1 MNEYKENT
9 NIVFF
14 GGGNMGRALV
24 GGLLEGGWASGQ
36 ITVID
41 TDPSVC
47 EKLRKLFPLCHICPQ
62 SRPNPSSV
70 QVIMLAVKPQVVCLA
85 CRDIAT
91 YCKSER
97 PLVISIAAG
106 TRIQDIQA
114 CLGDPFPVVRC
125 MPNTP
130 ALVRAGTTG
139 LFAGQDVSAAQ
150 RDLAQAILASVGST
164 LWLQQE
170 SMLDAVTAV
179 SGSGPAYFFYL
190 MEAMLEAAQSLGLS
204 ADQAYQLTTHTAT
217 GAAKLIKHGNQD
229 PGELR
234 RAVTSKGGTT
244 EAALDVLEQGGVK
257 KTLCAAIIRAEQ
269 KARQLSETTSIMSP
283 DSTVSDQGK

>member
-1 MNEYKENT
+1 MNEHKENT

-14 GGGNMGRALV
+14 GGGNMGQALV
-24 GGLLEGGWASGQ
+24 GGLLEGGWTSGQ

-62 SRPNPSSV
+62 PRPNPNSV

-106 TRIQDIQA
+106 TTVQDIQA
-114 CLGDPFPVVRC
+114 CLGGSFPVVRC

-139 LFAGQDVSAAQ
+139 LYAGQDVSGTQ

-217 GAAKLIKHGNQD
+217 GAAKLIKHSNQN

-244 EAALDVLEQGGVK
+244 EAALDVLEQDGVK
-257 KTLCAAIIRAEQ
+257 KTICAAISRAEQ
-269 KARQLSETTSIMSP
+269 RARQLSETTSIMSP
-283 DSTVSDQGK
+283 DSTTKASKS

>member
-1 MNEYKENT
+1 
-9 NIVFF
+9 
-14 GGGNMGRALV
+14 
-24 GGLLEGGWASGQ
+24 
-36 ITVID
+36 
-41 TDPSVC
+41 
-47 EKLRKLFPLCHICPQ
+47 
-62 SRPNPSSV
+62 
-70 QVIMLAVKPQVVCLA
+70 MLAVKPQVVCLA

-217 GAAKLIKHGNQD
+217 GAAKLIKHGNQN

-234 RAVTSKGGTT
+234 RLSPQKEARPRLHWTSWNRAGSKNPLRRHHASRT
-244 EAALDVLEQGGVK
+244 ESQTAFRDHLHHVSRLHR
-257 KTLCAAIIRAEQ
+257 LRP
-269 KARQLSETTSIMSP
+269 RQ
-283 DSTVSDQGK
+283 VSHVCIAQYC